1 MGNQIKRYMA
11 FLAIL
16 AATDAFSAELL
27 TAIDF
32 EDGAI
37 PNKNGW
43 GFGTQSGGTLTVSS
57 DTNVNYLGS
66 KGSLKA
72 SYPVATGAIYVW
84 GGYDV
89 AALNI
94 RDVYIEFSAKL
105 PAAKQGLKF
114 LKIFGQRETGKGYA
128 NTTIALVSDP
138 GNEGGITQVSFGD
151 GTSLE
156 NDTQNVINLNGSYGG
171 WIGRA
176 HKLGSLVETPQLT
189 GWSAKSWG
197 EDWHR
202 FRVRVKFNSG
212 DTEINQKPD
221 GAYYL
226 EIDGKVYVDAQNIYN
241 RHYLNKPIQK
251 IAFFDWAQNG
261 TKAFDVMLD
270 DIVISQG
277 GFLSSPNAPVNP
289 KMISN

>member
-1 MGNQIKRYMA
+1 MRNKIKRYMTF
-11 FLAIL
+11 FLII
-16 AATDAFSAELL
+16 AATDSFSAELI
-27 TAIDF
+27 TAVDF
-32 EDGAI
+32 EDGVV

-43 GFGTQSGGTLTVSS
+43 GFGTQSGGAIAVSK
-57 DTNVNYLGS
+57 DTAANHRGS

-72 SYPVATGAIYVW
+72 SYPVATGAMYVW
-84 GGYDV
+84 GGYDIS
-89 AALNI
+89 ALNT
-94 RDVYIEFSAKL
+94 RDVYVEFSAKL
-105 PAAKQGLKF
+105 PGAKQGLKF

-151 GTSLE
+151 GSTLE
-156 NDTQNVINLNGSYGG
+156 NDTQNVINLNGNNLS
-171 WIGRA
+171 WIGRS
-176 HKLGSLVETPQLT
+176 HTLGSIVETPQRSPWRAT
-189 GWSAKSWG
+189 NWG

-212 DTEINQKPD
+212 DSELNQKPD

-241 RHYLNKPIQK
+241 RHYLNKPIQR

-261 TKAFDVMLD
+261 TKAFEVMLD
-270 DIVISQG
+270 DIVISTD
-277 GFLSSPNAPVNP
+277 GFLSSPNAPGNP
-289 KMISN
+289 KLTN